1 MTERLSVLSTLT
13 HAAQP
18 RQQSVIRIADGDTNQ
33 RPCPGTGGFFF
44 SGNVKEER
52 MLHDLPLIPSEKDL
66 ALGIWYRGPLFHQF
80 ISGTGLHRGACTMI
94 TMAPAN
100 MPTQPS
106 QNRMRSTNRV
116 LTHLKIFFFKKKG
129 HRGVTTQNPPHTSIS
144 INQSKILLTLGCRQ
158 PSSAPPWTVR

>member
-18 RQQSVIRIADGDTNQ
+18 RQHSVIRIADGDTNQ
-33 RPCPGTGGFFF
+33 RPCPGNWRILFFRQRE
-44 SGNVKEER
+44 GRE
-52 MLHDLPLIPSEKDL
+52 MLHDLPLIPFEKDL
-66 ALGIWYRGPLFHQF
+66 ALGIWYRGPSFHQF

-116 LTHLKIFFFKKKG
+116 LTHLKILKK
-129 HRGVTTQNPPHTSIS
+129 RGSSWRNRTKPTTHLHKHKPE
-144 INQSKILLTLGCRQ
+144 
-158 PSSAPPWTVR
+158 